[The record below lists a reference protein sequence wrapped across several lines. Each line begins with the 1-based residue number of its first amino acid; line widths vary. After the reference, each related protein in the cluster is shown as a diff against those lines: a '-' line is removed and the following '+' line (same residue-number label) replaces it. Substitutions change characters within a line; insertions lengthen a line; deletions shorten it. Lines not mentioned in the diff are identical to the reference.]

1 MPSVLIADDH
11 AAVRAGVT
19 AILSQNETIQ
29 VIGEATDGEQAV
41 ELAAGLR
48 PDVLLLDIQMPG
60 LDGIEACRRVVAAQS
75 ARVLMLTS
83 FDLGENVDAALEAG
97 AAGFVAKTADPQ
109 QLIAAVHAVADGNS
123 YLTPEVTRGFI
134 ERSLRSAEPA
144 STSQPLDLSELTD
157 REQEILRLLGQGM
170 TNKQIAE
177 ELVIA
182 PATAKT
188 HVSRVLQKLG
198 VTNRLHAALLAGR
211 DPGTE

>member
-60 LDGIEACRRVVAAQS
+60 LDGIEACRRVVAAAS

-97 AAGFVAKTADPQ
+97 AAGFVAKTADPP

-144 STSQPLDLSELTD
+144 PTSQPLDLSELTD

-170 TNKQIAE
+170 TNRQIAE

-198 VTNRLHAALLAGR
+198 VANRLHAALLAGR
-211 DPGTE
+211 DTGVE